1 MIKLNNKIQI
11 FLLLS
16 TIFLVGCGSD
26 GGYKEAFRHNPN
38 YPLRRDIRHVKKGW
52 GNFWYRQTLRKQC
65 YEDMQQDV
73 WNFIME

>member
-16 TIFLVGCGSD
+16 TIFLVGCGSV
-26 GGYKEAFRHNPN
+26 GPYRTAFKNNPN
-38 YPLRRDIRHVKKGW
+38 YPLKRDIRHLKKGW